1 MCVRVCVCVYA
12 YTCLAMLVKKK
23 HPPAPIGDLAF
34 LRPIHKNGRHRVLLL
49 LMDCMS
55 RYCFLKILKNASSKE
70 VSTAFDEALEF
81 FGVTPQ
87 LRYRHFA
94 CDRG

>member
-1 MCVRVCVCVYA
+1 MGGCTHEGVNVQTY
-12 YTCLAMLVKKK
+12 LFL
-23 HPPAPIGDLAF
+23 GDLAF
-34 LRPIHKNGRHRVLLL
+34 LRPIRHKAGGHHVLLL

-55 RYCFLKILKNASSKE
+55 RYCFLKLLKNASSKE
-70 VSTAFDEALEF
+70 VSIAFDEALKF